1 MLDIS
6 DLEATQHELQEERRR
21 LGEIIWGTRA
31 GTWEWHVSTGAAVF
45 NERWAEIAGYT
56 LAELSPVSIATWQ
69 ALVHPDDLAGSDARL
84 EKLFA
89 REIESY
95 EYPSRMRHKDGSW
108 VWVMDRGNVVAWA
121 EDGSPLRVSGTHMDI
136 TAQKVAEET
145 LVRLSL
151 VRETLLECHAAI
163 LRERDEARLLESLCE
178 ILTANRGYV
187 LAWIGRTDPEQP
199 DRIKPWAA
207 AGTAL
212 GYLDGLDIRL
222 GEDHASGRG
231 PTGLAFRTGESQ
243 VTHAVAEDPRFG
255 PWAER
260 AARFGIASSAAI
272 PVAADD
278 GVMAVLNVYS
288 TANAAFDHV
297 ELILLRQFANSL
309 GIALTRL
316 HAMTTLESVS
326 QALGRSSLAVIEAM
340 SAALEQRDPY
350 TAGHQTRVAVLAVA
364 IAREMGWAEE
374 RIEGLR
380 LGAMIHDIGKIS
392 VPTDILNR
400 PGKLTAAE
408 MEIIRTHSQVGHDI
422 LKHVSFPWPI
432 QEMILQH
439 HERLDGSG
447 YPGGLTGAQI
457 IEEAKVLS
465 VADVV
470 EAIASHRPY
479 RAALGIG
486 VGMEEIE
493 RGRGTL
499 YEPAIVDA
507 CLNVLRRGDFDWSQ
521 AA

>member
-1 MLDIS
+1 M
-6 DLEATQHELQEERRR
+6 T
-21 LGEIIWGTRA
+21 
-31 GTWEWHVSTGAAVF
+31 
-45 NERWAEIAGYT
+45 
-56 LAELSPVSIATWQ
+56 
-69 ALVHPDDLAGSDARL
+69 
-84 EKLFA
+84 
-89 REIESY
+89 
-95 EYPSRMRHKDGSW
+95 
-108 VWVMDRGNVVAWA
+108 
-121 EDGSPLRVSGTHMDI
+121 
-136 TAQKVAEET
+136 
-145 LVRLSL
+145 
-151 VRETLLECHAAI
+151 
-163 LRERDEARLLESLCE
+163 
-178 ILTANRGYV
+178 
-187 LAWIGRTDPEQP
+187 
-199 DRIKPWAA
+199 
-207 AGTAL
+207 
-212 GYLDGLDIRL
+212 
-222 GEDHASGRG
+222 
-231 PTGLAFRTGESQ
+231 
-243 VTHAVAEDPRFG
+243 
-255 PWAER
+255 
-260 AARFGIASSAAI
+260 
-272 PVAADD
+272 
-278 GVMAVLNVYS
+278 AVLNVYS
-288 TANAAFDHV
+288 TANAAFDNV

-326 QALGRSSLAVIEAM
+326 QALRRSSLAVIEAM

-350 TAGHQTRVAVLAVA
+350 TAGHQAGVAVLAVA
-364 IAREMGWAEE
+364 VAREMGWAEE
-374 RIEGLR
+374 RVEGLR
-380 LGAMIHDIGKIS
+380 LGAMIHDIGKIG
-392 VPTDILNR
+392 VPADILNR

-486 VGMEEIE
+486 VEEIE
-493 RGRGTL
+493 RGSGTL